1 MKNMYENLEKVD
13 GGTEGKWNKNWEYGN
28 SNYRFDYNNR
38 TMPSPIPKMEV
49 LKANII
55 WLQISTSMTHY
66 QMDPHLWTHDWWL
79 KDNQF

>member
-28 SNYRFDYNNR
+28 SNYHFDYNNR

-55 WLQISTSMTHY
+55 W
-66 QMDPHLWTHDWWL
+66 
-79 KDNQF
+79 